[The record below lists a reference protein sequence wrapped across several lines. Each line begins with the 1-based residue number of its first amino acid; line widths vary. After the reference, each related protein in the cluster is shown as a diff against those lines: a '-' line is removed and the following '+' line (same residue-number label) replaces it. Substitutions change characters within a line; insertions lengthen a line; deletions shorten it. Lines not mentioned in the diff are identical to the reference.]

1 MLNVSIVNNG
11 MYETVF
17 NMEDSKILR
26 KCVIADDTYDAF
38 DYLDGIGTAYRVVS
52 YSCY

>member
-17 NMEDSKILR
+17 NLEDGKILR
-26 KCVIADDTYDAF
+26 KCVIDSDVDALE
-38 DYLDGIGTAYRVVS
+38 YLDGLGVAYRLVS